1 MNNKLYT
8 EDSIQSLDPREFTR
22 LRPGVYCGSTEYS
35 TQLLIEII
43 SNAIDEFKAGHGNL
57 IEVKIDTKENSYAV
71 RDYAQGFLVN
81 SVREDGKTVLQ
92 ASFDTLNTSGKFSDD
107 GVYEGTALGLN
118 GIGSK
123 LTNFLS
129 HKMEVETWRDGQTE
143 SIFFNEGIFVN
154 RSVSKS
160 KEPNGTYV
168 RWQPSEE
175 FFTHSE
181 VDINKVKELFHILTC
196 LCVGLTIKL
205 TIDDKEEVFT
215 SKHGLN
221 DLVDDAVGDSE
232 IIGSRMNMNFDAGKN
247 KLDMVITY
255 TSKYSL
261 NMISYVNT
269 GETDAGPHI
278 TQIKTILTREF
289 NKFFKEKKW
298 LKDKDTNLS
307 GDDIN
312 EGMFIAFN
320 LTAPGV
326 SYDAQTKS
334 RIVAIDMSP
343 FSNAIVNALHNWFN
357 INEKDIKIIFE
368 KAVAARKARDAAKR
382 ARDAA
387 RKIGKNKKQK
397 LLNLPTKLV
406 DCWSKDRLKC
416 ELMIAEGD
424 SAASGLIECRNSE
437 INAIFPIRGKI
448 IAAYKNSSE
457 KIFANQEVVNLIK
470 AIGLDLEPKNNKLIY
485 DIKKLRYGKIL
496 LCADADPDGA
506 SIRNLLIEMF
516 WWLCPELILNGHIY
530 TTMPPLFRITTKKN
544 EYIYLKDENELNE
557 YKNKHKNEKFL
568 INRNK
573 GLGEQDSEEL
583 ADALINP
590 NTRNIAKITVS
601 NEIEAKQMIEM
612 LLGTSVP
619 PRRRFLLQHE
629 GEANE
634 SD

>member
-1 MNNKLYT
+1 MNNIQNKHLYD
-8 EDSIQSLDPREFTR
+8 ENSIQSLSPLAFTR

-57 IEVKIDTKENSYAV
+57 IEVKIDTKENSYMV

-81 SVREDGKTVLQ
+81 SMREDGKTVLQ

-143 SIFFNEGIFVN
+143 SIFFEEGIFVN

-175 FFTHSE
+175 FFTHPE
-181 VDINKVKELFHILTC
+181 VDINKIKDLFHVLTC

-205 TIDDKEEVFT
+205 TIDDKEEIFT
-215 SKHGLN
+215 SKYGLN

-247 KLDMVITY
+247 KLDMVVTY

-269 GETDAGPHI
+269 GDTDAGPHI

-298 LKDKDTNLS
+298 LKEKDENLS
-307 GDDIN
+307 GDDIQ

-334 RIVAIDMSP
+334 RIVKIDMSP
-343 FSNAIVNALHNWFN
+343 FTAVIVNALHDWFN
-357 INEKDIKIIFE
+357 KNEKDIKIIFE
-368 KAVAARKARDAAKR
+368 KAAAARKARDAAKK

-387 RKIGKNKKQK
+387 RKVGKNKKQK

-406 DCWSKDRLKC
+406 DCWGKNRLDC

-457 KIFANQEVVNLIK
+457 KIFAN
-470 AIGLDLEPKNNKLIY
+470 
-485 DIKKLRYGKIL
+485 
-496 LCADADPDGA
+496 
-506 SIRNLLIEMF
+506 IR
-516 WWLCPELILNGHIY
+516 
-530 TTMPPLFRITTKKN
+530 FR
-544 EYIYLKDENELNE
+544 
-557 YKNKHKNEKFL
+557 YKNK
-568 INRNK
+568 
-573 GLGEQDSEEL
+573 
-583 ADALINP
+583 
-590 NTRNIAKITVS
+590 
-601 NEIEAKQMIEM
+601 
-612 LLGTSVP
+612 
-619 PRRRFLLQHE
+619 
-629 GEANE
+629 
-634 SD
+634 

>member
-35 TQLLIEII
+35 TQLLVEII

-81 SVREDGKTVLQ
+81 SIREDGKTILQ

-143 SIFFNEGIFVN
+143 SIFFNEGIFIN
-154 RSVSKS
+154 RSVGKS

-175 FFTHSE
+175 FFTHPE

-196 LCVGLTIKL
+196 LCVGLTIEL
-205 TIDDKEEVFT
+205 TIDDKKEIFT

-232 IIGSRMNMNFDAGKN
+232 IINSRMNMNFDAGKN
-247 KLDMVITY
+247 KLDMVVTY

-269 GETDAGPHI
+269 GDTDAGPHI

-298 LKDKDTNLS
+298 LKEKDENLS
-307 GDDIN
+307 GDDIQ

-334 RIVAIDMSP
+334 RIVKIDMSP
-343 FSNAIVNALHNWFN
+343 FTTPIVSALHDWFN
-357 INEKDIKIIFE
+357 KNEKDIKIIFE
-368 KAVAARKARDAAKR
+368 KAAAARKARDAAKK

-387 RKIGKNKKQK
+387 RKVGKNKKQK

-406 DCWSKDRLKC
+406 DCWGKNRLDC

-448 IAAYKNSSE
+448 IAAYKNSPE
-457 KIFANQEVVNLIK
+457 KIFTNQEVVNLIK
-470 AIGLDLEPKNNKLIY
+470 AIGLDLDTKTNRLIY
-485 DIKKLRYGKIL
+485 DVKKLRYGKIL

-544 EYIYLKDENELNE
+544 QYIYLKDENELNE

-583 ADALINP
+583 ADALVNP
-590 NTRNIAKITVS
+590 DTRNIAKIIVN
-601 NEIEAKQMIEM
+601 NENEAKQMIEM

>member
-154 RSVSKS
+154 RSVGKS

-196 LCVGLTIKL
+196 LCAGLTIKL

-368 KAVAARKARDAAKR
+368 KAVAARKARDAAKK

-590 NTRNIAKITVS
+590 DTRNIAKITVS
-601 NEIEAKQMIEM
+601 DEIEAKQMIEM